1 MAIELD
7 TTRIASRTTAATT
20 QNDAPVMQ
28 EAKLTPVLGGE
39 NVKVTSGTMSDL
51 EKLVARLKAETDDTK
66 MSLAQQRISILA
78 TVLDSMAD
86 RISESERNSLLEIG
100 KLNGQ
105 KALVES
111 ELAGYK
117 AEKTEAEGRIAAL
130 DLEISALEK
139 AIERAVQDGA
149 DHREQV
155 AKLKALRAKEQA
167 KLDKINDAISSANAK
182 ISGIDVKIA
191 ECSQAIAKTTLNE
204 VASALRFAAN
214 EKTSSP
220 PSVDDGAESNAERVK
235 QEKKAEETDIGNV
248 IRESLDKIDAQIRK
262 VLDESQMKVE
272 A

>member
-7 TTRIASRTTAATT
+7 TTRIASQTTAATT

-66 MSLAQQRISILA
+66 MQRISILA

-86 RISESERNSLLEIG
+86 RISESERNSLLEIE
-100 KLNGQ
+100 KLNLQ
-105 KALVES
+105 KS
-111 ELAGYK
+111 EAENKLAGYLS
-117 AEKTEAEGRIAAL
+117 EKTASEGRITAL
-130 DLEISALEK
+130 DLQISALEK
-139 AIERAVQDGA
+139 AIERAVQDGV

-155 AKLKALRAKEQA
+155 AKLKAQRAEEQA

>member
-7 TTRIASRTTAATT
+7 TTRIASQTTAATT

-86 RISESERNSLLEIG
+86 RISESERNSLLEIE
-100 KLNGQ
+100 KLNLQ
-105 KALVES
+105 KSAAENK
-111 ELAGYK
+111 LAGYLS
-117 AEKTEAEGRIAAL
+117 EKTASEGRITAL
-130 DLEISALEK
+130 DLQISALEQ
-139 AIERAVQDGA
+139 AIERAVQDGV

-155 AKLKALRAKEQA
+155 AKLKAQRADEQA

-204 VASALRFAAN
+204 VANALRIAASGDA
-214 EKTSSP
+214 EP
-220 PSVDDGAESNAERVK
+220 PTEVRESNEDRV
-235 QEKKAEETDIGNV
+235 EKDKKEAATNIGN
-248 IRESLDKIDAQIRK
+248 IISDALDKIDDQIRK
-262 VLDESQMKVE
+262 VLDENQVVK

>member
-7 TTRIASRTTAATT
+7 TTRIASQTTAATT

-86 RISESERNSLLEIG
+86 RISESERNSLLEIE
-100 KLNGQ
+100 KLNLQ
-105 KALVES
+105 KSEAES
-111 ELAGYK
+111 KL
-117 AEKTEAEGRIAAL
+117 EGRITAL
-130 DLEISALEK
+130 DLQISALEQ
-139 AIERAVQDGA
+139 AIERAVQDGV

-155 AKLKALRAKEQA
+155 AKLKAQRAEEQA

-182 ISGIDVKIA
+182 ISGFDVKIA